1 MRVWSCGKGGGSTIR
16 KNMTTHIKE
25 DKIMMQKEQNNDQQH
40 EDDKEKATIKM
51 RWQSTT
57 QAND

>member
-1 MRVWSCGKGGGSTIR
+1 
-16 KNMTTHIKE
+16 
-25 DKIMMQKEQNNDQQH
+25 MMQKEQDNDQQH
-40 EDDKEKATIKM
+40 DDDKEKATIKR